1 MYAIVDVETTGGKYD
16 EEGITEIAIYQY
28 NGHSITDQFISLINP
43 ERPIQ
48 PFVANL
54 TGINE
59 KMLRNAP
66 KFYEVAK
73 RIVEITTNCV
83 LVAHNASF
91 DYRMLR
97 TEFDRLGFDFDRETL
112 CTVELSKKLLP
123 EVESYKLGRLVR
135 SLGIPLSDRHRAAG
149 DARATVELLKLL
161 LNKDGEKE
169 IIKKQI
175 KSITSQ
181 KKPKHL
187 LRLIENTPAK
197 LGVYYLHNQKGDII
211 YIGKSKNMKRRVG
224 QHLGGNGKKALKIQL
239 ETTSVS
245 TEETGSELLALLK
258 EMDEIRL
265 HKPKHNRMFK
275 NQFVRFGLATG
286 ISSDGYRFF
295 RLEHLNDR
303 GVYVTTFKNLNRA
316 RKLLLHFADKFS
328 LCLKHL
334 SMDKKEGA
342 CSHHAL
348 DKCMGAC
355 LGNESAETY
364 NLRAEQLIEHLGFP
378 HPNMVL
384 VDKGRSP
391 EEQSVILIEDNKVS
405 GFGYVGLNHQIAH
418 LDVLRNLIY
427 PLPDSRE
434 ARHLIQS
441 HLRKDKGLR
450 VIKLN

>member
-16 EEGITEIAIYQY
+16 EEGITEVAIYKY
-28 NGHSITDQFISLINP
+28 DGHSITDQFISLINP

-48 PFVANL
+48 PFVVNL

-112 CTVELSKKLLP
+112 CTVELSKKLFP
-123 EVESYKLGRLVR
+123 EIESYKLGRLVR

-161 LNKDGEKE
+161 LNKDGQKE
-169 IIKKQI
+169 IVKKQI
-175 KSITSQ
+175 KTIASQ

-187 LRLIENTPAK
+187 LRLIDTTPAK

-211 YIGKSKNMKRRVG
+211 YIGKSKNMRRRVS
-224 QHLGGNGKKALKIQL
+224 QHFGGNGKKALLLQL
-239 ETTSVS
+239 ETVSVS

-286 ISSDGYRFF
+286 INSDGYRIF
-295 RLEHLNDR
+295 RLEHLSDR

-316 RKLLLHFADKFS
+316 RKWLFHYAEKFS
-328 LCLKHL
+328 LCLKYL
-334 SMDKKEGA
+334 SMDKNEGGCNHLESEKCLGA
-342 CSHHAL
+342 CV
-348 DKCMGAC
+348 
-355 LGNESAETY
+355 GNESAENY
-364 NLRAEQLIEHLGFP
+364 NLRADQLIKHLGFP
-378 HPNMVL
+378 HSNMIL

-391 EEQSVILIEDNKVS
+391 EEQSVVLIEDDKVV
-405 GFGYVGLNHQIAH
+405 GFGYVGLNHQITH
-418 LDVLRNLIY
+418 IDVLRNLIY

-434 ARHLIQS
+434 VRYLIQS
-441 HLRKDKGLR
+441 HLRKNKASR
-450 VIKLN
+450 IIQMS